1 MRVFLAG
8 ATGVI
13 GRALVP
19 LLLEA
24 GHQVTG
30 TSRTTR
36 GAARLDAAGATG
48 IVLDAFD
55 REAVTD
61 ALLTAAPDVLVHQL
75 TALGDGSPAD
85 NARIRRDGTRNL
97 VDAAH
102 KAGVG
107 RIVAQ
112 SIAWA
117 YEPGDLPADETVPL
131 DLSAP
136 PPRATTIGGVH
147 ALETAAAEIS
157 DHVILRYG
165 TLYGPG
171 TWYAPQGLMVARLR
185 AGELPADDAVTS
197 FVHVHDAAGAA
208 LLALA
213 WPSGPVN
220 IVDHEPAPARAWVP
234 VLAAALGG
242 PVPAPGHGRAG
253 WERGARNHKAAA
265 LGWHPRHPSW
275 RTGFHDQ
282 AARPPEPAA
291 TGHQKGRRP

>member
-1 MRVFLAG
+1 MHVFLAG

-19 LLLEA
+19 LLLQA

-36 GAARLDAAGATG
+36 GAARLGAAGATG
-48 IVLDAFD
+48 IALDVFD

-61 ALLTAAPDVLVHQL
+61 ALLTTAPDALIHQL

-97 VDAAH
+97 VDAAR

-117 YEPGDLPADETVPL
+117 YEAGDLPADESVPL

-136 PPRATTIGGVH
+136 PPRATTIGGIH

-165 TLYGPG
+165 TLYGPD
-171 TWYAPQGLMVARLR
+171 TWYAPQGLIAARLR
-185 AGELPADDAVTS
+185 AGELLANDAVTS
-197 FVHVHDAAGAA
+197 FVHVQDAAQAA
-208 LLALA
+208 LLALT
-213 WPSGPVN
+213 WPNGPIN
-220 IVDHEPAPARAWVP
+220 IVDHEPAPARAWLP
-234 VLAAALGG
+234 ALATALDE
-242 PVPAPGHGRAG
+242 PAPAPGHGRAG
-253 WERGARNHKAAA
+253 WERGARNHKATA
-265 LGWHPRHPSW
+265 LGWQPRHPSW
-275 RTGFHDQ
+275 RTGFHQ
-282 AARPPEPAA
+282 
-291 TGHQKGRRP
+291 QK